1 MKLYLKYSLVIII
14 VLCITA
20 CASIKEP
27 KLVSLN
33 NVVMNS
39 SGDSFAVTTDI
50 TLYNPNI
57 FALRSKDVKLELF
70 IDSLFIGEIL
80 LMNDFYIRKQD
91 TLSLKTKI
99 ILESKLFDQPLSLKD
114 TLDLRVKGSAKV
126 PFMPINHKFNANY
139 QLLLSDLIDPLL

>member
-1 MKLYLKYSLVIII
+1 MEYNGRLHLLELYLKYSLVIII

-80 LMNDFYIRKQD
+80 LMKYL
-91 TLSLKTKI
+91 TLIEIYFL
-99 ILESKLFDQPLSLKD
+99 ILGVSCIVGMVLNTLIFIDLFL
-114 TLDLRVKGSAKV
+114 TL
-126 PFMPINHKFNANY
+126 
-139 QLLLSDLIDPLL
+139 